1 MIFVWGIA
9 ILALALFFISSIKK
23 GQSILGFNKFL
34 ASQSVNDLYSTF
46 AMESEKLDDIRVSL
60 ISESLEIE
68 KAEDDKI
75 TIELYGSWTKENE
88 PNTTCKN
95 NMLIIEQDKNSLYTR
110 SLKLKLPEQ
119 CITDNTNINAK
130 LVSGILKVTDF
141 CLNKLDVENTSG
153 LIEVKETTTRITNA
167 KNVSGIIRVENCNFE
182 DFNTENISGSI
193 YANGN
198 FNKINAKTVSGGVN
212 VSTKKD
218 FEADCNFG
226 VVSGSITLDLPENIN
241 ATFDCTAFAE
251 NAYIEHINA
260 KGKTIKAQ
268 AGTGSYKI
276 TAKTES
282 GSIFINKN
290 K

>member
-1 MIFVWGIA
+1 MIIVWGIA
-9 ILALALFFISSIKK
+9 IFALVLFFISSIKK
-23 GQSILGFNKFL
+23 GQSILGMNKFL
-34 ASQSVNDLYSTF
+34 ASQSINDLYSTF
-46 AMESEKLDDIRVSL
+46 TIDSDKLEAVRVSL

-75 TIELYGSWTKENE
+75 TIELYGSWTKDNE
-88 PNTTCKN
+88 PKTSYKN
-95 NMLIIEQDKNSLYTR
+95 NLLIIEQDKNSLYTR
-110 SLKLKLPEQ
+110 SLKLKLPKQ
-119 CITDNTNINAK
+119 SITENTNINAK

-153 LIEVKETTTRITNA
+153 LIEIKDTTTRITNA
-167 KNVSGIIRVENCNFE
+167 KNVSGIIRAENCNFE
-182 DFNTENISGSI
+182 DFKAENISGSV

-198 FNKINAKTVSGGVN
+198 FNKVNAKTVSGGIN

-241 ATFDCTAFAE
+241 ATFDCTAFAK
-251 NAYIEHINA
+251 NTYIEHINA

-268 AGTGSYKI
+268 TGTGSYKI
-276 TAKTES
+276 KAKTES
-282 GSIFINKN
+282 GSIYINK
-290 K
+290 KI